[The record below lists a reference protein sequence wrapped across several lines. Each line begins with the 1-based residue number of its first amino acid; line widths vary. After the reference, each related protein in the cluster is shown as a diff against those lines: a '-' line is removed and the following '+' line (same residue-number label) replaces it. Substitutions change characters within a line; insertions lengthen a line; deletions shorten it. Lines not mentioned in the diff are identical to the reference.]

1 MSTIR
6 AVFEPGIWKDFSKE
20 HRALRQEVETSLAKY
35 REGGL
40 RDPIAVWG
48 AFGAGKTQFL
58 YWVAERSLDEG
69 LIPVYLHLSDL
80 LIDLPNKPSPDAFR
94 DHANSFLAKI
104 LTALREHR
112 DDPLLGQVF
121 REDALL
127 SYLVDRLQGAD
138 VDEMRPVLL
147 VDELEQAYIT
157 LRNSVQADDASPLRA
172 WLEDRTFKVCAFAIG
187 SMYVLG
193 KADRE
198 RMRVLPIPAVRPS
211 FAKPLLNDIPETAV
225 NSLWWLSRG
234 KPRHLMKAAHR
245 FRLLKPNSA
254 IEIND
259 FIKDLDSVSQAPYDT
274 NSQNVVP
281 ACYVENFRP
290 EELGQLMSIGPVI
303 GQGDGKLFPL
313 TDGLEAELLTIVR
326 DAFQMEAVAV
336 DLVRYLMMLLEA
348 LAVDG
353 HFALRESDTPYLL
366 RLAVDFLLEYE
377 RDRLERETLEG
388 GAALRKLLEVHDAAA
403 HRASEIF
410 WKLQGK
416 VAATHVAD
424 PSLSLEAMQAAF
436 PLPTTS
442 PTLLG
447 TNPRDV
453 RARYDDLKQPVFT
466 WRDNIRNVVVF
477 VTSTAALLD
486 YSETPEF
493 RKAALAPTSGVIV
506 LLPYDASEWRPA
518 GLLEWLK
525 EQNRLVVRRLP
536 LALTDFLLSLRDWA
550 DEGGDPF
557 PLAERAETD
566 RNLKRQVAF
575 YRSRLE
581 AFVSE
586 SPSGPD
592 VVVPAAIPKRFSDI
606 LDRIADK
613 DAVALAARQAFQPLS
628 PRMEGY
634 LVNLRDLVLNSKDLW
649 GRTGLI
655 SLADDLLPHR
665 AARTD
670 RIEAAKIIDD
680 IRSVF
685 AAYGDTLRRLASF
698 INEDEI
704 SMLSDDLASKVTLR
718 SLWQTRRAATD
729 QGSGQLPNYNTQ
741 LSDFVR
747 TLKGAIETETHLKKH
762 GVLATFGEIGQLM
775 EALPYL
781 ERVVT
786 DTTALL
792 TGGGGA
798 DKQLVTALL
807 EEFVATL
814 VDAVEA
820 DLNDAK
826 VAVSSVKASIKSLDA
841 RRKRVLQAART
852 DSARFGGLDQ
862 KTLTTILDQLLKGT
876 LAVLPS
882 DPSIEDSARALE
894 GAERDFEAVEDALSR
909 LEGAYQDIADIIGKQ
924 PWKSD
929 HS

>member
-35 REGGL
+35 REGGV

-69 LIPVYLHLSDL
+69 LIPIYLHLSDL
-80 LIDLPNKPSPDAFR
+80 LIDLPNKPSPDGFR
-94 DHANSFLAKI
+94 DHANSFLVKI

-112 DDPLLGQVF
+112 DDPVLGHVF
-121 REDALL
+121 RDNAFR
-127 SYLVDRLQGAD
+127 SYIVDRLQQAD

-172 WLEDRTFKVCAFAIG
+172 WLEDRTFKVCAFAVG

-211 FAKPLLNDIPETAV
+211 FAKPLLEDIPEAAA

-245 FRLLKPNSA
+245 FRLLKPNGA
-254 IEIND
+254 IEIHD

-290 EELGQLMSIGPVI
+290 EELAQLMSIGPVA
-303 GQGDGKLFPL
+303 GQGDGKRFRLS
-313 TDGLEAELLTIVR
+313 DGLETELLTIIR
-326 DAFQMEAVAV
+326 DAFQMEAVAA
-336 DLVRYLMMLLEA
+336 DLVRYIMMLLEA

-416 VAATHVAD
+416 VAATQVAT

-477 VTSTAALLD
+477 LTSTAALMD

-493 RKAALAPTSGVIV
+493 REAALAPTTGVIV
-506 LLPYDASEWRPA
+506 LLPYDANEWRPA

-525 EQNRLVVRRLP
+525 EQNRLDVRLLP
-536 LALTDFLLSLRDWA
+536 LALTDFLLSLKDWA
-550 DEGGDPF
+550 QESGDPF

-586 SPSGPD
+586 SPSRPD
-592 VVVPAAIPKRFSDI
+592 IVVPAGIPKRFSDI

-613 DAVALAARQAFQPLS
+613 DAVALAARQAFETLS
-628 PRMEGY
+628 PRMQEY
-634 LVNLRDLVLNSKDLW
+634 LVNLRELVINSKDVW
-649 GRTGLI
+649 GRSGMI

-665 AARTD
+665 APRTD
-670 RIEAAKIIDD
+670 RVESAKIIED
-680 IRSVF
+680 IRAVF
-685 AAYGDTLRRLASF
+685 ATHGDTLRRLASF

-704 SMLSDDLASKVTLR
+704 SLLSDDLAAKVTLR
-718 SLWQTRRAATD
+718 SLWQTRRGGTD
-729 QGSGQLPNYNTQ
+729 QAGQLRHYNTQ
-741 LSDFVR
+741 LADFVR
-747 TLKGAIETETHLKKH
+747 TLKASIETETLLKGH
-762 GVLATFGEIGQLM
+762 GVLASFGENGKLM

-781 ERVVT
+781 EKVAS

-792 TGGGGA
+792 AGGGGA

-807 EEFVATL
+807 EEFLSTL

-820 DLNDAK
+820 DLHKAK
-826 VAVSSVKASIKSLDA
+826 VTVNSIKRSIKSLDE
-841 RRKRVLQAART
+841 RRKRILQAART
-852 DSARFGGLDQ
+852 DSARFAGLDP
-862 KTLTTILDQLLKGT
+862 KNLTTLLNQLQQSAIGT
-876 LAVLPS
+876 LPK
-882 DPSIEDSARALE
+882 DPSIDDCARTLADE
-894 GAERDFEAVEDALSR
+894 ERDFEAVEDALSR
-909 LEGAYQDIADIIGKQ
+909 LETAYEDIADTSAKQ

-929 HS
+929 RS